1 MGLSKSKVT
10 FEQNVP
16 TDGPTKT
23 MAMEIFTKGL
33 HVNEEWL

>member
-1 MGLSKSKVT
+1 MGLSESKVK

-23 MAMEIFTKGL
+23 MAMDIFTKGL
-33 HVNEEWL
+33 HFNEE